1 LETSGFVL
9 TDETVADLAK
19 IDLWAAVH
27 KLPDTLVLSRDD
39 LAGEARFAAHLVQG
53 GARITLLDL
62 PGYAAMMQ
70 DPHDSQIPETL
81 FAGVIDWLSRRH
93 ERAAAKH
100 RVRGLSRHAT
110 PRAELDGV
118 KERALRL
125 GTPSQ
130 LFGILTEPQ
139 AENARPSRQTGI
151 LLLNVGANHH
161 IGPNRMWVTLAR
173 RLGRAGYRVFRFDVA
188 GIGESPAAPGT
199 QENRLYSE
207 DSNADVQSVID
218 HLTLV
223 EHFDRF
229 VLVGLC
235 SGAFLAFHTTLADPR
250 VTGQVLINMPTFHW
264 KEGDTLELAE
274 RRGFKSS
281 RFYLRGLFQRQM
293 WSRLASGEIN
303 VRGIAGSFVD
313 RWVER
318 AKDRLGSWLPNPP
331 LVEGVD
337 VLASF
342 KQIAERG
349 AESLLLYSSED
360 GGLDEIE
367 RHIGREGAR
376 LRSRPNFAFE
386 TIEGA
391 DHTFSPVVTR
401 EALFLAI
408 QSHLEER
415 FA

>member
-1 LETSGFVL
+1 
-9 TDETVADLAK
+9 
-19 IDLWAAVH
+19 
-27 KLPDTLVLSRDD
+27 
-39 LAGEARFAAHLVQG
+39 
-53 GARITLLDL
+53 
-62 PGYAAMMQ
+62 
-70 DPHDSQIPETL
+70 
-81 FAGVIDWLSRRH
+81 
-93 ERAAAKH
+93 
-100 RVRGLSRHAT
+100 
-110 PRAELDGV
+110 
-118 KERALRL
+118 LRL